1 MGTNFTALC
10 WSFFYFHQT
19 ISDYCEEDNT
29 YTLLSCQHLSSQY
42 PQNAANHCK
51 TIKKVRSFFKKK
63 CSVYLGAIFVPS
75 NSVFAFQGRW
85 PFLMDNFSQLLA
97 FSMGAYLQ
105 SCQWQ
110 EMWEQIRRK
119 WWGIKQL
126 MGGWQRGETK
136 CHRIRPTKSLWLK
149 KSALKG
155 FNVPCEVASLPEP
168 WNPKSHFV
176 RWWMNFQAT
185 KLPDKFVAM
194 PLASCQTDTL
204 WRGGGALF

>member
-1 MGTNFTALC
+1 
-10 WSFFYFHQT
+10 
-19 ISDYCEEDNT
+19 
-29 YTLLSCQHLSSQY
+29 
-42 PQNAANHCK
+42 
-51 TIKKVRSFFKKK
+51 
-63 CSVYLGAIFVPS
+63 
-75 NSVFAFQGRW
+75 
-85 PFLMDNFSQLLA
+85 MDNFSQLLA
-97 FSMGAYLQ
+97 FSMAAYLQ
-105 SCQWQ
+105 SRQWQ

-126 MGGWQRGETK
+126 IGAVGGWQRGETK
-136 CHRIRPTKSLWLK
+136 CHRIRPKKSLWLK

-185 KLPDKFVAM
+185 KLLDKFVAM

-204 WRGGGALF
+204 WRGVWRGDRGGGILRRQILSASTSVYVKQIFSYSANGSETMTTWGQSAQSKDISVCFDAAGGLSGVLQSEKRGSL